1 MTDDISLDRQDSL
14 ATLLAAI
21 SDDPG
26 GSIPPPIVQS
36 SLFAFDTMQEFE
48 DRIAGRN
55 SHLVYTRVQN
65 PTVAAFEQMMAR
77 AEGADAGVGFA
88 SGMAAISSTLMA
100 FLKPGDRIA
109 CVEHVYPDAYRFME
123 RILRP
128 FGIGVDYHP
137 VTAFEDAPDLLRGV
151 RLAYLESP
159 TSMTFQTLNLGKV
172 AAHAKRHG
180 VMTVID
186 NSWATPVFQ
195 RPLAQGIDLVLHS
208 ASKYISGHSDVVA
221 GVVVGSAEHIDA
233 IRDLTLPLFG
243 GKLAPFEAWLLLRG
257 LRTLVPRM
265 RQHDA
270 TASLFV
276 DRLSALPYVT
286 EINAPGPNS
295 VPGLTGRSGLLSFGV
310 SEAVDIRK
318 LTDRLRHFRLGV
330 SWGGFESLI
339 LPTAVTL
346 SHAGAHNSMQA
357 FGVSPRLIRISL
369 GLEDAEDLWADMWSA
384 FDASL
389 T

>member
-195 RPLAQGIDLVLHS
+195 RPLEQGIDLVLHS

-270 TASLFV
+270 TANLFV
-276 DRLSALPYVT
+276 DRLSTLPYVT

-318 LTDRLRHFRLGV
+318 LTDHLRHFRLGV

-346 SHAGAHNSMQA
+346 SRVGAHNSMQA

-369 GLEDAEDLWADMWSA
+369 GLEDAEDLWADMRSA